1 MCKRIILLL
10 LISGF
15 LKGENFELN
24 PILKS
29 ALIPGWGEKV
39 LDDNKRARFFSTIEL
54 SLWTTCLATYTFSYH
69 QMLQYQSFAVE
80 HAGVNTGNKDHK
92 YWVDVGNYIDME
104 HHNSEHLRWRY
115 IDELYSEPDNW
126 NWDSKGN
133 MKKFESMRI
142 RSDKLA
148 KTGEYIIG
156 GIVMNH
162 ILSAIDALYLIRS
175 NKVESITIIPMLDND
190 NYGLMLKLR
199 F

>member
-1 MCKRIILLL
+1 MCKRLILTLI
-10 LISGF
+10 ISGV
-15 LKGENFELN
+15 LKGESFELN

-29 ALIPGWGEKV
+29 ALIPGWGETV
-39 LDDNKRARFFSTIEL
+39 LDNNKRARFFSTIEL

-69 QMLQYQSFAVE
+69 QMLQYQSFAIE
-80 HAGVNTGNKDHK
+80 HAGVDARDKNHK
-92 YWVDVGNYIDME
+92 YWVDIGNYIDME

-115 IDELYSEPDNW
+115 IDELYSETDAW
-126 NWDSKGN
+126 NWDTRNN

-142 RSDKLA
+142 KSDMLA

-162 ILSAIDALYLIRS
+162 ILSAIDSLYLIRL
-175 NKVESITIIPMLDND
+175 NKVDNMTIIPMFDKD
-190 NYGLMLKLR
+190 SYGLVLKLR

>member
-1 MCKRIILLL
+1 MCKRLILTLI
-10 LISGF
+10 ISGV
-15 LKGENFELN
+15 LKGESFELN

-29 ALIPGWGEKV
+29 ALIPGWGETV
-39 LDDNKRARFFSTIEL
+39 LDNNKRARFFSTIEL

-69 QMLQYQSFAVE
+69 QMLQYQSFAIE
-80 HAGVNTGNKDHK
+80 HAGVDARDKNHK
-92 YWVDVGNYIDME
+92 YWVDIGNYIDME

-115 IDELYSEPDNW
+115 IDELYNETDAW
-126 NWDSKGN
+126 NWDTRNN

-142 RSDKLA
+142 RSDMLA

-162 ILSAIDALYLIRS
+162 ILSAIDSLYLIRL
-175 NKVESITIIPMLDND
+175 NKVDNMTIIPMFDKD
-190 NYGLMLKLR
+190 SYGLVLKLR

>member
-1 MCKRIILLL
+1 MCKRLILTLI
-10 LISGF
+10 ISGV
-15 LKGENFELN
+15 LKGESFELN

-29 ALIPGWGEKV
+29 ALIPGWGETV
-39 LDDNKRARFFSTIEL
+39 LDNNKRARFFSTIEL

-69 QMLQYQSFAVE
+69 QMLQYQSFAIE
-80 HAGVNTGNKDHK
+80 HAGVDARDKNHK
-92 YWVDVGNYIDME
+92 YWVDIGNYIDME

-115 IDELYSEPDNW
+115 IDELYSETDAW
-126 NWDSKGN
+126 NWDTRNN

-142 RSDKLA
+142 RSDMLA

-162 ILSAIDALYLIRS
+162 ILSAIDSLYLIRLT
-175 NKVESITIIPMLDND
+175 KVDNMTIIPMFDKD
-190 NYGLMLKLR
+190 SYGLVLKLR

>member
-1 MCKRIILLL
+1 MCKRLILTLI
-10 LISGF
+10 ISGV
-15 LKGENFELN
+15 LKGESFELN

-29 ALIPGWGEKV
+29 ALIPGWGETV
-39 LDDNKRARFFSTIEL
+39 LDNNKRARFFSTIEL

-69 QMLQYQSFAVE
+69 QMLQYQSFAIE
-80 HAGVNTGNKDHK
+80 HAGVDARDKNHR
-92 YWVDVGNYIDME
+92 YWVDIGNYIDME

-115 IDELYSEPDNW
+115 IDELYSETDAW
-126 NWDSKGN
+126 NWDTRIN

-142 RSDKLA
+142 RSDMLA

-162 ILSAIDALYLIRS
+162 ILSAIDSLYLIRL
-175 NKVESITIIPMLDND
+175 NKVDNMTIIPMFDKD
-190 NYGLMLKLR
+190 SYGLVLKLR

>member
-1 MCKRIILLL
+1 MCKKIILLL

-29 ALIPGWGEKV
+29 ALIPGWGETV
-39 LDDNKRARFFSTIEL
+39 LDNNKRARFFSTIEL

-69 QMLQYQSFAVE
+69 QMLQYQSFAIE
-80 HAGVNTGNKDHK
+80 HAGVDARDKNHK
-92 YWVDVGNYIDME
+92 YWVDIGNYIDME

-115 IDELYSEPDNW
+115 IDELYSETDAW
-126 NWDSKGN
+126 NWDTRNN

-142 RSDKLA
+142 RSDMLA

-162 ILSAIDALYLIRS
+162 ILSAIDSLYLIRL
-175 NKVESITIIPMLDND
+175 NKVDNMTIIPMFDKD
-190 NYGLMLKLR
+190 SYGLVLKLR